1 MTCFFLCWFSGISHK
16 QQWWS
21 SEGVRGARALPYFL
35 DQTEA
40 QRVEKSLF
48 ETAPPPFLRVWMTK
62 PPVIWR
68 SWSAT
73 EQPLKRQHLVI
84 PYGVVVYKRIQLDDL
99 LHHRVTSHHRVH
111 HRVTFFTTGYHWLFW
126 LKSLICKNLSVDLSV
141 TCPAYLP
148 HRLTHNFSWQ
158 ALASEVD

>member
-1 MTCFFLCWFSGISHK
+1 MVIQG
-16 QQWWS
+16 
-21 SEGVRGARALPYFL
+21 RGAGGPG
-35 DQTEA
+35 TP
-40 QRVEKSLF
+40 LF
-48 ETAPPPFLRVWMTK
+48 FRPNWGPKGWKKFIWDRSPPPFLRVWMTK

-68 SWSAT
+68 FWSAT
-73 EQPLKRQHLVI
+73 EQPLKHQHLVI
-84 PYGVVVYKRIQLDDL
+84 PYGVVAYKRIQLDDL

-126 LKSLICKNLSVDLSV
+126 LKSLICKNLSVNLSV